1 LLSVIPTIATAPALV
16 LVGVF
21 MMAPISKIDWHKYD
35 EAIPA
40 FLAIVLIP
48 LTYSI
53 TQGIVWGMIIWTV
66 LKLLNGKYEEVTL
79 TLIIADIFATAA
91 LLI

>member
-1 LLSVIPTIATAPALV
+1 VI
-16 LVGVF
+16 VGVF
-21 MMAPISKIDWHKYD
+21 MTRPLSLLDWKNFE

-53 TQGIVWGMIIWTV
+53 TQGIVWGF
-66 LKLLNGKYEEVTL
+66 LLY
-79 TLIIADIFATAA
+79 TLIKVLVGKAREIHWMLYIIDVLAVVSLFIAG
-91 LLI
+91 